1 VRRTV
6 WMALLGAIVFAAI
19 VVARLP
25 AEWIIPSRVAKA
37 CVTLEG
43 SLWSG
48 SCAGLSLNGTAIGD
62 VSWSLEPLGLL
73 LGRVAAHVNVAH
85 GTDATASA
93 DVELGFT
100 GAVTARHVL
109 ADLPLDAGLLPGV
122 PRTLHGGVHA
132 ELARV
137 QLRNGA
143 IIDLEG
149 RIEARNLED
158 RSGSADTPLGS
169 YVVTFPG
176 GSSPPTGKLRDLEG
190 PLALEGMLRLTPQP
204 GFQLEGQI
212 APRSGATPELVNNIR
227 FLGSPDASGRRPFS
241 MSGTF

>member
-1 VRRTV
+1 
-6 WMALLGAIVFAAI
+6 MALLGVIVFAA
-19 VVARLP
+19 VVVVRLP
-25 AEWIIPSRVAKA
+25 AEWLIPNRVAKA

-43 SLWSG
+43 SLSSG
-48 SCAGLSLNGTAIGD
+48 SCAGLVLNGTSVGD
-62 VSWSLEPLGLL
+62 VNWTLEPLRLL

-85 GTDATASA
+85 GSGATVSA
-93 DVELGFT
+93 DVEVGLS
-100 GAVTARHVL
+100 GAVTARHVV
-109 ADLPLDAGLLPGV
+109 ADVPLDSGLLPGI
-122 PRTLHGGVHA
+122 PRTLRGGVHA
-132 ELARV
+132 DLTRAQV
-137 QLRNGA
+137 QKGV
-143 IIDLEG
+143 ITDLEG

-176 GSSPPTGKLRDLEG
+176 DSNPPTGKLRDLEG
-190 PLALEGMLRLTPQP
+190 PLALEGTLRLTPQP